1 MNKLIRK
8 ACQFAYKGSQF
19 KLIRKLICFA
29 YQFIHQKS
37 NLIKFCLEI
46 ERLIWKAYQ
55 FAYQFIFQAFIAYK
69 WKLIRLLIRF
79 AYQFTKSPVKPLP
92 FCPSQSRHLIL
103 KNPLNRQLLK
113 KLIRKAYQFAY
124 QFKLR
129 TLIGEKQKLIRKLIC
144 FRIILFIKSLI
155 WLNSVLILKDW
166 YAKRIS

>member
-1 MNKLIRK
+1 MRINFYFLPLQLKNENWYAYWYALRINFTKSPVKPLPFSPSQSRHLILKNPLNRQLLKKLICK
-8 ACQFAYKGSQF
+8 AYQFAYQF
-19 KLIRKLICFA
+19 KLRTLIGEKQKLIRKLICFA

-37 NLIKFCLEI
+37 NLTKFCLEI

-103 KNPLNRQLLK
+103 KNPLNR
-113 KLIRKAYQFAY
+113 
-124 QFKLR
+124 
-129 TLIGEKQKLIRKLIC
+129 
-144 FRIILFIKSLI
+144 
-155 WLNSVLILKDW
+155 
-166 YAKRIS
+166 